1 MDKFTEKF
9 NTFDIFTML
18 IPGIGITSL
27 FCISLSFKYYDLWL
41 KIGNEKYIIFVILSY
56 FCGIL
61 YQELGTIFDKIFLYK
76 ILYKGNP
83 REIFLLE
90 NGHNIILNEELFFKS
105 ALKIKDYIISNLHI
119 QINNNMTEKE
129 EKELNSLIFGYCL
142 NLSEINNLTG
152 KSEKMIIISEMSR
165 SLFWGNISTIL
176 LNIFMIF
183 ICPSYYIFYCVEITF
198 LIIASYIF
206 IQRKKR
212 YERYRIRILLRT
224 LLLHLY
230 RDNLTQLP
238 TV

>member
-18 IPGIGITSL
+18 IPGIGISSL
-27 FCISLSFKYYDLWL
+27 FYISLSFNYYNLWS
-41 KIGNEKYIIFVILSY
+41 KIGNEKYLVFIIFSY

-61 YQELGTIFDKIFLYK
+61 YQELGTIFDKKFLYK

-83 REIFLLE
+83 KEIFLLE
-90 NGHNIILNEELFFKS
+90 NGHDIILNEELFFKN
-105 ALKIKDYIISNLHI
+105 ALKIKDYIITNLHI
-119 QINNNMTEKE
+119 QINSNMTEKE

-152 KSEKMIIISEMSR
+152 KSEKMIILSEMSR
-165 SLFWGNISTIL
+165 SLFWGCLSTII

-183 ICPSYYIFYCVEITF
+183 ICPSYYAFYCIEIIF

-212 YERYRIRILLRT
+212 YEKYRIRILLRT
-224 LLLHLY
+224 LLLHIY
-230 RDNLTQLP
+230 RNNLTQLP
-238 TV
+238 TI